1 MRRRLLGRNS
11 QQNIIRSSIL
21 LRIPQDPN
29 GIEIIRTFMQ
39 GVSEIDEML
48 ISGLVL
54 IGQNENLIIAIMAL
68 LATQRQ
74 RWWMVDWIGKNLE
87 RDYYP
92 ETIEVWRRAGYFR
105 RLEKKLLQI
114 KGINGITKT

>member
-1 MRRRLLGRNS
+1 MRRKLLGRNS

-54 IGQNENLIIAIMAL
+54 IGQNENSIIAIMAL

-92 ETIEVWRRAGYFR
+92 ETIEVWRRASYFR

>member
-1 MRRRLLGRNS
+1 
-11 QQNIIRSSIL
+11 
-21 LRIPQDPN
+21 
-29 GIEIIRTFMQ
+29 MQ

-54 IGQNENLIIAIMAL
+54 IGQNENSIIAIMAL
-68 LATQRQ
+68 LVTQRQ

-92 ETIEVWRRAGYFR
+92 ETIEVWRRAGYIR

>member
-29 GIEIIRTFMQ
+29 GIEIIRTFML

-54 IGQNENLIIAIMAL
+54 IGQNENSIIAIMAL

>member
-1 MRRRLLGRNS
+1 
-11 QQNIIRSSIL
+11 
-21 LRIPQDPN
+21 
-29 GIEIIRTFMQ
+29 MQ

-54 IGQNENLIIAIMAL
+54 IGQNENSIIAIMAL
-68 LATQRQ
+68 LVTQRQ

-92 ETIEVWRRAGYFR
+92 ETIEVWRRVGYIR

>member
-1 MRRRLLGRNS
+1 
-11 QQNIIRSSIL
+11 
-21 LRIPQDPN
+21 
-29 GIEIIRTFMQ
+29 MQ

-54 IGQNENLIIAIMAL
+54 IGQNENSIIAIMAL

>member
-48 ISGLVL
+48 VSGLVL
-54 IGQNENLIIAIMAL
+54 IGQNENSITAILAL
-68 LATQRQ
+68 LETQRQ
-74 RWWMVDWIGKNLE
+74 RWWMVDWIGENLE
-87 RDYYP
+87 RNYYP
-92 ETIEVWRRAGYFR
+92 ETLEVWRRAGYFR